1 MSKLR
6 HYMVNRLRFNT
17 MEGISVGLT
26 TEAMSRPPTGV
37 RWKMVY
43 LRDGRRA
50 TEIYVGY
57 KDDRMGRKYRI
68 YTHGDDTLGIAV
80 FTLLYFGNTGKIP
93 RIVEH
98 GTYEELVA

>member
-1 MSKLR
+1 
-6 HYMVNRLRFNT
+6 
-17 MEGISVGLT
+17 
-26 TEAMSRPPTGV
+26 
-37 RWKMVY
+37 
-43 LRDGRRA
+43 
-50 TEIYVGY
+50 
-57 KDDRMGRKYRI
+57 MGRKYRI